1 MAIQALAPWLMG
13 LGGAALPWLM
23 RNPKVA
29 KAIGGK
35 LGKKVFSPAAEA
47 GGKPGGFIGRHP
59 IISSAGLGYAG
70 TTAGSMLAG
79 SPDEPTDSPRGN
91 VPLTVPG
98 VGPAPEASGFMSN
111 LPSYGERTQSRRDT
125 YMKHMSTIIKH
136 SMLLQFQNPGR
147 KNAYMTDAIQL
158 IRQAALMNNE
168 VEVANMIDEVF
179 KDKKV
184 PKSARTIYNRMLTA
198 GSSPKEAAR
207 VSGYTLEMEKTE
219 AKAASDFA
227 RSQPK
232 LTDIYSKDALMMKT
246 VQDAYAADPEK
257 AIQTLSLWL
266 KTKVIEMP
274 EQYTQYKPKTDSD
287 YYNLAAAILSG
298 QGTSGVPEPTGEIG
312 DIRVQ

>member
-1 MAIQALAPWLMG
+1 MAIQALVPWFMG

-59 IISSAGLGYAG
+59 IWSSAGLGYAG
-70 TTAGSMLAG
+70 TTAGGLMRGGEEEQRG
-79 SPDEPTDSPRGN
+79 STPGGI
-91 VPLTVPG
+91 PLPVPG
-98 VGPAPEASGFMSN
+98 TAQAPQEAWSASG

-147 KNAYMTDAIQL
+147 KNGYDNDAIQL

-184 PKSARTIYNRMLTA
+184 PKSARTIYNRMLAA

-298 QGTSGVPEPTGEIG
+298 QGTTGVPEPTGEIG
-312 DIRVQ
+312 DIRVR